1 MELDLRPL
9 IVLAPIVLVIGWAA
23 FNIIGAAMRG
33 EAYLFGKRGN
43 NPLDLK

>member
-1 MELDLRPL
+1 MDLDLRPL
-9 IVLAPIVLVIGWAA
+9 VVLGPIVLVIGWAA
-23 FNIIGAAMRG
+23 FNIITAAMKG